1 MLIKKHLEPILAN
14 TVPVVCGFLGR
25 DENGRTTT
33 LGRGGSDTTALL
45 IANCLE
51 ADEVILVKET
61 EGVLSADPDLVSKAR
76 LIQKLDI
83 HEMFALALG
92 GAKIIKPG
100 ALKYKLPD
108 QKLRVVSFSSP
119 DISCGG
125 TEITGSFDSNSA
137 EIKVHRNLSAISVV
151 CEVNSENLREFF
163 SALGQ
168 RAMYGICT
176 GKKSITAFVS
186 SENLKETINCIHKL
200 GSVIGVSAK
209 SGVGAIEVNH
219 PDFIDSPGCLAKI
232 CGALSLKNINIIEV
246 TTSKATISV
255 FVDEKKFKEA
265 SEALGE
271 VI

>member
-1 MLIKKHLEPILAN
+1 
-14 TVPVVCGFLGR
+14 
-25 DENGRTTT
+25 
-33 LGRGGSDTTALL
+33 
-45 IANCLE
+45 
-51 ADEVILVKET
+51 
-61 EGVLSADPDLVSKAR
+61 
-76 LIQKLDI
+76 
-83 HEMFALALG
+83 
-92 GAKIIKPG
+92 
-100 ALKYKLPD
+100 
-108 QKLRVVSFSSP
+108 
-119 DISCGG
+119 
-125 TEITGSFDSNSA
+125 
-137 EIKVHRNLSAISVV
+137 V

-176 GKKSITAFVS
+176 GKKSVTAFVS

-232 CGALSLKNINIIEV
+232 CDVLSLKNINIIEV

-255 FVDEKKFKEA
+255 FVDEKKLQEA